1 MEKGRVSGQILLSIR
16 ENCQGDE
23 IIASFLIKLLYEE
36 ANHPGQWKWR
46 ETYDKYLHDFV
57 NRWEGEDEN

>member
-1 MEKGRVSGQILLSIR
+1 
-16 ENCQGDE
+16 
-23 IIASFLIKLLYEE
+23 LLYEE